1 MLTKRKWRFR
11 FHIAMNELKAARER
25 LGLRAEV
32 VAGKADISL
41 VYYRRL
47 EAGLSKPTLPV
58 ARRVAAALDMTVDE
72 VWPDE
77 PAAGSLVAPEP
88 DAAS

>member
-1 MLTKRKWRFR
+1 
-11 FHIAMNELKAARER
+11 MNELKAARER
-25 LGLRAEV
+25 LGLRSEV
-32 VAGKADISL
+32 VAGRADISL

-58 ARRVAAALDMTVDE
+58 ARRVASALGMTVDE

-77 PAAGSLVAPEP
+77 PAHEMVGPSTPDVA
-88 DAAS
+88 